1 MEALI
6 MTQIVVGYQV
16 VMPEIQVSD
25 EYEIDSVEDK
35 PRSLYRLWKGWNLLG
50 TFYQNLEG
58 RWIAEPSLIEST
70 QCFNTVLEAQREI
83 ISRSGLLV

>member
-1 MEALI
+1 

-16 VMPEIQVSD
+16 VMPEILVSD
-25 EYEIDSVEDK
+25 EYEIDSIEDK
-35 PRSLYRLWKGWNLLG
+35 LGTLYRLWKGWNLLG

-58 RWIAEPSLIEST
+58 RWIAEPSLFKST
-70 QCFNTVLEAQREI
+70 QCFNTALEAQQEI